1 MNSEAGTALPD
12 DQRLSAAVR
21 RFQTLDKLPLF
32 AREEQISAAILG
44 PGKFSE
50 WRQIVPLLERRGFPT
65 VDGLHGGR
73 YTPAVK
79 AFYDQ
84 QYLSKDGLH
93 PSAPH
98 QPAQI
103 GSYSGKRKAHA
114 GT

>member
-1 MNSEAGTALPD
+1 VS
-12 DQRLSAAVR
+12 S

-44 PGKFSE
+44 PGKYVE
-50 WRQIVPLLERRGFPT
+50 WQQIVPLLERRGFPI

-84 QYLSKDGLH
+84 QYLSDDGRT

-98 QPAQI
+98 QPAKI
-103 GSYSGKRKAHA
+103 GSYSGRQKARP